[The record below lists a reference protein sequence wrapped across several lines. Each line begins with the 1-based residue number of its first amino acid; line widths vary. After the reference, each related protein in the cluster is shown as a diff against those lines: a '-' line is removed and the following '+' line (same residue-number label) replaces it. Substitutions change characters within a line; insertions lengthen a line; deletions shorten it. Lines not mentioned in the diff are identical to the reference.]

1 MGDLYSIMT
10 AFCWSTAVILFD
22 ISSKKFESMQL
33 NALKNLIGV
42 LGFIFTIFIFSIP
55 LPDFTSNELITLF
68 FSGILG
74 ILIGDLL
81 FLESLR
87 ILGSGLAAVV
97 GTVYVPSVLILSFY
111 MFGEV
116 IMLQS
121 YFGAVLVIIGITFS
135 FYKIPKIIQSK
146 RILMGIV
153 FGILANFLTA
163 YSVLMVRPIM
173 ENNSIIVIA
182 LYRFGIGLIASIIVI
197 LIKNGYSI
205 VISNFKYGLKD
216 KYVLLGSILGTY
228 LSVIFWL
235 AGYKYTLAGRAAIYN
250 QLSTVLIVLWARI
263 FLNDPLDQRKIIGV
277 VLAIIGAVLVSTSKL
292 L

>member
-1 MGDLYSIMT
+1 
-10 AFCWSTAVILFD
+10 
-22 ISSKKFESMQL
+22 
-33 NALKNLIGV
+33 
-42 LGFIFTIFIFSIP
+42 
-55 LPDFTSNELITLF
+55 
-68 FSGILG
+68 
-74 ILIGDLL
+74 
-81 FLESLR
+81 
-87 ILGSGLAAVV
+87 
-97 GTVYVPSVLILSFY
+97 
-111 MFGEV
+111 
-116 IMLQS
+116 
-121 YFGAVLVIIGITFS
+121 
-135 FYKIPKIIQSK
+135 
-146 RILMGIV
+146 
-153 FGILANFLTA
+153 
-163 YSVLMVRPIM
+163 M

-263 FLNDPLDQRKIIGV
+263 FLNDPLDKRKIIGV
-277 VLAIIGAVLVSTSKL
+277 VLAVIGAVLVSTSKL